1 MIPRSR
7 YAQIPS
13 LPVLCFDIAVPVFLF
28 FNVEPPELSE
38 EGVQRTVCEGNT
50 NCSQC
55 DREQPSIMY
64 HVS

>member
-38 EGVQRTVCEGNT
+38 EGVHRTVCEGN
-50 NCSQC
+50 
-55 DREQPSIMY
+55 ELQPVRPRTTKYYAS
-64 HVS
+64 